1 MAKVIALVNQKG
13 GTGKTTSTINIA
25 AELSNRGK
33 RILAIDLDPQG
44 SLTASLGI
52 QTHNNPN
59 TIYEALKGQI
69 QAQECII
76 KGKFNII
83 PSDIRLSGAEIEL
96 SSTPGRETILKEVLD
111 PVISIYDYILIDCP
125 PSLTLLTLNGLVAA
139 KEIYITLQPEYLALL
154 GMSQLIKTIETVKKR
169 LNPSLEVTGIII
181 TMYDSRKIL
190 NKEVIENVETYFKGK
205 LFNTRIR
212 NNVALAE
219 APAQGLDIFSYK
231 PWSNGAEDYN
241 NLVDEILK
249 RSWKHE

>member
-1 MAKVIALVNQKG
+1 MAKIIALVNQKG

-25 AELSNRGK
+25 AGLFNKGYK
-33 RILAIDLDPQG
+33 VLTIDLDAQG

-52 QTHNNPN
+52 ETYNNPN
-59 TIYEALKGQI
+59 TIYEALNGQI
-69 QAQECII
+69 KAKDCII
-76 KGKFNII
+76 KKTFDII
-83 PSDIRLSGAEIEL
+83 PADIRLSGAEIEL

-111 PVISIYDYILIDCP
+111 PIVNIYDYILIDCP

-169 LNPSLEVTGIII
+169 LNPDLEVTGIII

-190 NKEVIENVETYFKGK
+190 NKEVIESVETYFKGK

-231 PWSNGAEDYN
+231 ANSNGAEDYS
-241 NLVDEILK
+241 NLVDEIIE
-249 RSWKHE
+249 RG

>member
-1 MAKVIALVNQKG
+1 MTKMIALVNQKG
-13 GTGKTTSTINIA
+13 GTGKTTSTVNIA
-25 AELSNRGK
+25 AGLANKGK
-33 RILAIDLDPQG
+33 RVLTIDLDPQG

-52 QTHNNPN
+52 QTYNNPN
-59 TIYEALKGQI
+59 TIYEVLKGQI
-69 QAQECII
+69 TAQESII
-76 KGKFNII
+76 KKDFDII

-96 SSTPGRETILKEVLD
+96 SSIPGRETILKEVLE
-111 PVISIYDYILIDCP
+111 PIVNNYDYILIDSP

-169 LNPSLEVTGIII
+169 LNQDLEVTGIII
-181 TMYDSRKIL
+181 TMYDNRKIL
-190 NKEVIENVETYFKGK
+190 NKEVIDNVEEYFPDKI
-205 LFNTRIR
+205 FNTKIR

-231 PWSNGAEDYN
+231 PGSNGAEDYN

-249 RSWKHE
+249 RR

>member
-1 MAKVIALVNQKG
+1 MAKIIALVNQKG

-25 AELSNRGK
+25 AGLFNKGYK
-33 RILAIDLDPQG
+33 VLTIDLDAQG

-52 QTHNNPN
+52 ETYNNPN
-59 TIYEALKGQI
+59 TIYEALNGQI
-69 QAQECII
+69 KAKDCII
-76 KGKFNII
+76 KKNFDII
-83 PSDIRLSGAEIEL
+83 PADIRLSGAEIEL

-111 PVISIYDYILIDCP
+111 PIVNIYDYILIDCP

-139 KEIYITLQPEYLALL
+139 KEIYITLQPEFLALL

-169 LNPSLEVTGIII
+169 LNPGLEVTGIII

-231 PWSNGAEDYN
+231 ANSNGAEDYS
-241 NLVDEILK
+241 NLVDEIIE
-249 RSWKHE
+249 RG

>member
-1 MAKVIALVNQKG
+1 MAKIIALVNQKG

-25 AELSNRGK
+25 AGLVNKGYRV
-33 RILAIDLDPQG
+33 LTIDLDAQG

-52 QTHNNPN
+52 ETYNNPN
-59 TIYEALKGQI
+59 TIYEALNGQI
-69 QAQECII
+69 NAKDCII
-76 KGKFNII
+76 KKNFDII
-83 PSDIRLSGAEIEL
+83 PADIRLSGAEIEL
-96 SSTPGRETILKEVLD
+96 SSTPGRETILKEILD
-111 PVISIYDYILIDCP
+111 PIANIYDYILIDCP

-139 KEIYITLQPEYLALL
+139 KEIYITLQPEFLALL

-169 LNPSLEVTGIII
+169 LNPELEVTGIII

-190 NKEVIENVETYFKGK
+190 YKEVIDNVETYFPDK

-231 PWSNGAEDYN
+231 ANSNGAEDYS

-249 RSWKHE
+249 RS

>member
-1 MAKVIALVNQKG
+1 MAKIIALVNQKG

-25 AELSNRGK
+25 AGLTNKGYK
-33 RILAIDLDPQG
+33 VLTIDLDPQG

-52 QTHNNPN
+52 DTYNNPN
-59 TIYEALKGQI
+59 TIYEALNGQI
-69 QAQECII
+69 KAQDCII
-76 KGKFNII
+76 KKNFDIM

-96 SSTPGRETILKEVLD
+96 SSIPGRETILKEILD
-111 PVISIYDYILIDCP
+111 PVLNNYNYILIDCP

-181 TMYDSRKIL
+181 TMFDSRKIL
-190 NKEVIENVETYFKGK
+190 NKEVIENVEAYFPDKI
-205 LFNTRIR
+205 FNTKIR

-231 PWSNGAEDYN
+231 PGSNGAEDYN
-241 NLVDEILK
+241 NLVNEILQ
-249 RSWKHE
+249 RS

>member
-1 MAKVIALVNQKG
+1 MAKIIALVNQKG

-25 AELSNRGK
+25 AGLVNKGYRV
-33 RILAIDLDPQG
+33 LTIDLDAQG
-44 SLTASLGI
+44 SLTASLGVE
-52 QTHNNPN
+52 TYNNPN
-59 TIYEALKGQI
+59 TIYEALNGQI
-69 QAQECII
+69 NAKDCII
-76 KGKFNII
+76 KKNFDII
-83 PSDIRLSGAEIEL
+83 PADIRLSGAEIEL
-96 SSTPGRETILKEVLD
+96 SSIPGRETILKEVLD
-111 PVISIYDYILIDCP
+111 PITNIYDYILIDCP

-139 KEIYITLQPEYLALL
+139 KEIYITLQPEFLALL

-169 LNPSLEVTGIII
+169 LNPELEVTGIII

-190 NKEVIENVETYFKGK
+190 YKEVIDNVETYFPDK

-231 PWSNGAEDYN
+231 ANSNGAEDYS

-249 RSWKHE
+249 RS

>member
-1 MAKVIALVNQKG
+1 MAKIIALVNQKG

-25 AELSNRGK
+25 AGLSNKGYK
-33 RILAIDLDPQG
+33 VLTIDLDPQG

-52 QTHNNPN
+52 NTYNNPN
-59 TIYEALKGQI
+59 TIYEALNGQI
-69 QAQECII
+69 KAQDCII
-76 KGKFNII
+76 KKNFDVM

-96 SSTPGRETILKEVLD
+96 SSIPGRETILKEILD
-111 PVISIYDYILIDCP
+111 PVLNNYDFILIDCP

-181 TMYDSRKIL
+181 TMFDSRKIL
-190 NKEVIENVETYFKGK
+190 NKEVIDNVETYFPDKI
-205 LFNTRIR
+205 FNTKIR

-231 PWSNGAEDYN
+231 PGSNGAEDYN
-241 NLVDEILK
+241 NLVNEILQ

>member
-1 MAKVIALVNQKG
+1 MKTKIIALVNQKG

-25 AELSNRGK
+25 AGLSNKGFK
-33 RILAIDLDPQG
+33 VLAIDLDPQG
-44 SLTASLGI
+44 SLTASLGVD
-52 QTHNNPN
+52 TYNSPN
-59 TIYEALKGQI
+59 TIYEALNGQI
-69 QAQECII
+69 KAQDCII
-76 KGKFNII
+76 KKNFDIM

-111 PVISIYDYILIDCP
+111 PVSNNYDYILIDCP

-231 PWSNGAEDYN
+231 PGSNGAEDYN
-241 NLVDEILK
+241 NLVNEILQ
-249 RSWKHE
+249 RS

>member
-1 MAKVIALVNQKG
+1 MTKIIALVNQKG

-25 AELSNRGK
+25 AGLTARGK
-33 RILAIDLDPQG
+33 RVLTIDLDPQG

-59 TIYEALKGQI
+59 TVYEALKGQLT
-69 QAQECII
+69 ASECII
-76 KGKFNII
+76 KGNFDII

-111 PVISIYDYILIDCP
+111 PVVINYDYILIDCP

-139 KEIYITLQPEYLALL
+139 KEIYIVLQPEFLALL

-181 TMYDSRKIL
+181 TMFDSRKIL
-190 NKEVIENVETYFKGK
+190 NKEVIENVEAYFPDKI
-205 LFNTRIR
+205 FNTKIR

-219 APAQGLDIFSYK
+219 APAQGLDIFSYR
-231 PWSNGAEDYN
+231 PGSNGAEDYN
-241 NLVDEILK
+241 NLVNEILQ
-249 RSWKHE
+249 RS

>member
-1 MAKVIALVNQKG
+1 MTRIIALVNQKG

-25 AELSNRGK
+25 AGLKDRGY
-33 RILAIDLDPQG
+33 RVLAIDLDAQG

-52 QTHNNPN
+52 ETYNLSN
-59 TIYEALKGQI
+59 TIYEAFKGEI
-69 QAQECII
+69 KAQDCII
-76 KGKFNII
+76 KKNFDVM

-96 SSTPGRETILKEVLD
+96 SSIPGRETILKEILD
-111 PVISIYDYILIDCP
+111 PVLNNYDFILIDCP

-181 TMYDSRKIL
+181 TMFDSRKIL
-190 NKEVIENVETYFKGK
+190 NKEVIENVEAYFPDKI
-205 LFNTRIR
+205 FNTKIR

-231 PWSNGAEDYN
+231 PGSNGAEDYH
-241 NLVDEILK
+241 NLVNEILQ
-249 RSWKHE
+249 RS

>member
-1 MAKVIALVNQKG
+1 MTKIISLVNQKG

-25 AELSNRGK
+25 AGLANRGK
-33 RILAIDLDPQG
+33 RVLTIDLDPQG
-44 SLTASLGI
+44 SLTASLGVD
-52 QTHNNPN
+52 TYNNPN
-59 TIYEALKGQI
+59 TIYEALNGKI
-69 QAQECII
+69 KAQDCII
-76 KGKFNII
+76 KKNFDIM

-111 PVISIYDYILIDCP
+111 PVVINYDFILIDCP

-181 TMYDSRKIL
+181 TMFDSRKIL
-190 NKEVIENVETYFKGK
+190 NKEVIDNVETYFPDKI
-205 LFNTRIR
+205 FNTKIR

-231 PWSNGAEDYN
+231 PGSNGAEDYN
-241 NLVDEILK
+241 NLVNEILQ
-249 RSWKHE
+249 RS